1 MQPFYLIQPHRTP
14 KFLMNRKYL
23 LPLALLLFTF
33 ILAACGGGED
43 FSAPNQPN
51 LSLQA
56 GEQSDAGL
64 RTVACW
70 PKGENNVSC
79 EFTSNADSPSTT
91 LAVQGGQ
98 AVTVAIANPEG
109 VALPN
114 QVVITS
120 RETDAAGNPLF
131 TMQID
136 PAQSTEFVLALPSGR
151 YLLDVTAYYADIE
164 GSSATVSNVFA
175 VDVGQAVAGNVTP
188 EPTEAVTPAAT
199 PEVTAEVTE
208 VATEVTTP
216 EATVESTPEATA
228 ESTEIATVEATPEA
242 TEATPQ
248 ATEDTGTGGGDETET
263 PEATEEVIEPTAEP
277 TEVATEPVSTEEVAT
292 ATEEATE
299 PATPISPIIIT
310 PVATEEVVTPTETA
324 TEVAT
329 ETATP
334 TEEVTEVVAPPT
346 NTATPSPSPTTA
358 VPPTATSTPTATPTL
373 GVSPTNTS
381 VFEVDAPPAAA
392 LKVSGRNYQP
402 VGYDYCRRNA
412 SNELVCVKQPFSA
425 TGSTATSI
433 RAARNAAANIRIEG
447 SRPTS
452 IEINYLSRDTLQPIA
467 SETRVGD
474 NVVLFNLGVAAG
486 SYILAVEIVWPD
498 MTVTYYFQLQVLQ

>member
-1 MQPFYLIQPHRTP
+1 MQPFYLMQFHRTP

-70 PKGENNVSC
+70 PKGEENVSC
-79 EFTSNADSPSTT
+79 EFTSNAGSPSPSTA

-131 TMQID
+131 IMQID

-188 EPTEAVTPAAT
+188 EPTEAVTPDAT
-199 PEVTAEVTE
+199 PEITTEVTE
-208 VATEVTTP
+208 VATE
-216 EATVESTPEATA
+216 AATPEATA
-228 ESTEIATVEATPEA
+228 ESTEEATEIATVEVTPEPS
-242 TEATPQ
+242 EGTPQ
-248 ATEDTGTGGGDETET
+248 ATEETGASGGDATET
-263 PEATEEVIEPTAEP
+263 PEATEEPTAEP
-277 TEVATEPVSTEEVAT
+277 TEVVTEPAT
-292 ATEEATE
+292 TEEATT
-299 PATPISPIIIT
+299 ATPEATESATPVTPVATT
-310 PVATEEVVTPTETA
+310 PVATEEVVTPTEAA

-329 ETATP
+329 E
-334 TEEVTEVVAPPT
+334 V
-346 NTATPSPSPTTA
+346 PTT
-358 VPPTATSTPTATPTL
+358 
-373 GVSPTNTS
+373 
-381 VFEVDAPPAAA
+381 
-392 LKVSGRNYQP
+392 
-402 VGYDYCRRNA
+402 
-412 SNELVCVKQPFSA
+412 
-425 TGSTATSI
+425 I
-433 RAARNAAANIRIEG
+433 
-447 SRPTS
+447 
-452 IEINYLSRDTLQPIA
+452 
-467 SETRVGD
+467 
-474 NVVLFNLGVAAG
+474 
-486 SYILAVEIVWPD
+486 
-498 MTVTYYFQLQVLQ
+498 